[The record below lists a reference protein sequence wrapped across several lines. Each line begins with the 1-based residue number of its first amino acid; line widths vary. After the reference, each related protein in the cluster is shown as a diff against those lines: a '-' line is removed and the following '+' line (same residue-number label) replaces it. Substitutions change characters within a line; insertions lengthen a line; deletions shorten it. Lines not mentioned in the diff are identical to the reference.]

1 MFMKLCFTLAAIFSA
16 GVASAEDR
24 LFAPMAVDQVKAKT
38 LDWAAGRG
46 LTDKALIEAV
56 GKLWAATGEQAPAAD
71 ELHDRAVQTAALV
84 DPVIKQVIVQCQFGS
99 RIVPE
104 SAVLASDKLEPF
116 MAQNLRAFVVK
127 FMAQSGYFDEGQA
140 LAKSVDA
147 GQLIDPASFLFFK
160 AVCEHRLLLKK
171 DGLATL
177 KQLRHD
183 TSNVPVRY
191 VSVAE
196 LMEKDLEALEEKSLN
211 EVSRLMSDAE
221 RRLGLGRGGE
231 RVQKVEEEI
240 ISRLDEIIKKLEAE
254 KGGGGGSGS
263 GGGSGKGNRS
273 NSPAEEARLKGA
285 PEAGEVDPRDIG
297 KKSGWGALPPKVQA
311 KAKNLIDR
319 DLPPHYRS
327 AIEQYLKKLATRP
340 EAASPQK

>member
-1 MFMKLCFTLAAIFSA
+1 MLTKFILLAALFSA
-16 GVASAEDR
+16 GLASAEDR
-24 LFAPMAVDQVKAKT
+24 LFAPMAVDLVKAKT

-46 LTDKALIEAV
+46 LTDKAQIEAV
-56 GKLWAATGEQAPAAD
+56 GKLWAATGEQSPAAD
-71 ELHDRAVQTAALV
+71 ELHDRVLQTAALV
-84 DPVIKQVIVQCQFGS
+84 DPAIKQVVAQCQFGS
-99 RIVPE
+99 RVVPA
-104 SAVLASDKLEPF
+104 SDLLASEKLEPF
-116 MAQNLRAFVVK
+116 MAHNLRAFVVK
-127 FMAQSGYFDEGQA
+127 FMAQSGYFDEGHA
-140 LAKSVDA
+140 LTKNVDA

-183 TSNVPVRY
+183 TSNVPTRY

-196 LMEKDLEALEEKSLN
+196 LMEKDLESLEEKTLN

-254 KGGGGGSGS
+254 KSGGGGGGGSGT
-263 GGGSGKGNRS
+263 NRS
-273 NSPAEEARLKGA
+273 SGPIDEARLKGSPA
-285 PEAGEVDPRDIG
+285 PGEVEKRDIG
-297 KKSGWGALPPKVQA
+297 KKSGWGALPPKEQA

-340 EAASPQK
+340 EAAGPQK